1 MTVEPWTAPPDII
14 KENDGTL
21 HLGSTITVDGEDEQ
35 IEHTIELTS
44 EWLRRHC
51 HADARPPEHPPQA
64 TSKNITLWDPTLLSA
79 AVGARPQHD
88 VPPHLAGVPA
98 LNGSELA
105 ENPEVAGLVR
115 IFLHPL

>member
-1 MTVEPWTAPPDII
+1 MAVEPWTAPPDII

-21 HLGSTITVDGEDEQ
+21 HLGSTITVDGEDEK